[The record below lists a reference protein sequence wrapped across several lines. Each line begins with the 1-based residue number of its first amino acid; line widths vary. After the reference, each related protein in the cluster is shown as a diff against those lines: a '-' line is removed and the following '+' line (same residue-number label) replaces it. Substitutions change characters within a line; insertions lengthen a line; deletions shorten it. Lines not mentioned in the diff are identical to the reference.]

1 MPGPKNSRKRGGA
14 ALLALLSEAA
24 RAANAELARGLA
36 DAGLPYEQWRVLE
49 VLADENGRSIG
60 VLAGAVSMKISA
72 LSKLIDRMV
81 ASALVLRAHDPAD
94 QRRVL
99 VYISDIGLARYR
111 ELEGAVLRGR
121 AAIDSRLG
129 VRQGRE
135 LERLL
140 REFIGH

>member
-1 MPGPKNSRKRGGA
+1 MPESRKTRKGDGSV
-14 ALLALLSEAA
+14 LLGLLSEAA
-24 RAANAELARGLA
+24 REANAEVARGIA
-36 DAGLPYEQWRVLE
+36 HSGLPYEQWRVLE

-60 VLAGAVSMKISA
+60 ALARAVSMKISA
-72 LSKLIDRMV
+72 LSKLVDRMV
-81 ASALVLRAHDPAD
+81 AAALVQRTHDPED

-99 VYISDIGLARYR
+99 VYISDIGLERFR
-111 ELEGAVLRGR
+111 ELADPVRQGR

-129 VRQGRE
+129 ARQGRE